1 MEDINR
7 IPPHS
12 VESEQSILGSIIL
25 DKEAIITVA
34 ETIQPMDFYKEA
46 HKIIYESMLKLNSNN
61 EPIDLITLIEE
72 LRKEGHLDSIGGIS
86 YLTSLSTIVPTTSN
100 VKYYANIVKE
110 KSVMRQLIKASNE
123 IINLGYDAS
132 TDVQEILD
140 KAEKN
145 IFDISQEKSGDDI
158 QPINVVLQDTFE
170 MIEKLC
176 TDKSEVTGIT
186 TGFADLNKKING
198 LQRTD
203 LILLAA
209 RPAMGKT
216 AFSLNLVQNAALKG
230 DASVAVFSLEM
241 SKEQL
246 VQRMLSAQS
255 NVELSKIKTG
265 NLGESDW
272 PRIIDGMA
280 VLSEANIFIDDTP
293 GIKISEIRSK
303 CRRLK
308 IEKGLDLILIDYL
321 QLMEGEGKN
330 ENRQQEIAKISRSL
344 KILAKELDCPVVALS
359 QLSRS
364 PELRKDHRPILSDL
378 RESGSIEQDADVVL
392 FLYRN
397 DYYSG
402 SENEDEDD
410 YDKNGGECIIAKNR
424 HGETR
429 SVPLHWQGEFMRFT
443 AKEGARLER

>member
-1 MEDINR
+1 MEDISR

-25 DKEAIITVA
+25 DKDAIITVA
-34 ETIQPMDFYKEA
+34 ETINPGDFYKEA

-72 LRKEGHLDSIGGIS
+72 LRKEGHLDNVGGIS

-145 IFDISQEKSGDDI
+145 IFNISQEKTSDDI
-158 QPINVVLQDTFE
+158 QPINLVLQDTFD
-170 MIEKLC
+170 MIERLC
-176 TDKSEVTGIT
+176 TDKSDVTGIT
-186 TGFADLNKKING
+186 TGFTDLNKKING

-265 NLGESDW
+265 SLGESDW
-272 PRIIDGMA
+272 PRIIDAMA

-378 RESGSIEQDADVVL
+378 RESGSIEQDADIVM
-392 FLYRN
+392 FLYR
-397 DYYSG
+397 DEYYHDD
-402 SENEDEDD
+402 SEK
-410 YDKNGGECIIAKNR
+410 KNIGEVIIAKNR
-424 HGETR
+424 HGETGNVELVWFGQVQKFADKVR
-429 SVPLHWQGEFMRFT
+429 EI
-443 AKEGARLER
+443 

>member
-1 MEDINR
+1 MEDISR

-25 DKEAIITVA
+25 DKDAIITVA
-34 ETIQPMDFYKEA
+34 ETINPGDFYKEA

-72 LRKEGHLDSIGGIS
+72 LRKEGHLDNVGGIS

-140 KAEKN
+140 QAEKS

-158 QPINVVLQDTFE
+158 QPINLVLQDTFD
-170 MIEKLC
+170 MIERLC
-176 TDKSEVTGIT
+176 TQKSDVTGIT
-186 TGFADLNKKING
+186 TGFTDLNKKING

-230 DASVAVFSLEM
+230 NASVAVFSLEM

-255 NVELSKIKTG
+255 NVELGKIKTG
-265 NLGESDW
+265 SLGESDW
-272 PRIIDGMA
+272 PRIIDAMA

-378 RESGSIEQDADVVL
+378 RESGSIEQDADIVM
-392 FLYRN
+392 FLYR
-397 DYYSG
+397 DEYYHDD
-402 SENEDEDD
+402 SEK
-410 YDKNGGECIIAKNR
+410 KNIGEVIIAKNR
-424 HGETR
+424 HGETGNVELVWFGQVQKFADKVR
-429 SVPLHWQGEFMRFT
+429 EI
-443 AKEGARLER
+443 

>member
-145 IFDISQEKSGDDI
+145 IFDISQEKTGDDI

-378 RESGSIEQDADVVL
+378 RESGSIEQDADIVM
-392 FLYRN
+392 FLYR
-397 DYYSG
+397 DEYYHDD
-402 SENEDEDD
+402 SEK
-410 YDKNGGECIIAKNR
+410 KNIGEVIIAKNR
-424 HGETR
+424 HGETGNVELVWFGQVQKFADKIR
-429 SVPLHWQGEFMRFT
+429 EI
-443 AKEGARLER
+443 

>member
-25 DKEAIITVA
+25 DKDAIITVA
-34 ETIQPMDFYKEA
+34 ETINPSDFYKEA
-46 HKIIYESMLKLNSNN
+46 HKIIYESMLSLNSNN

-72 LRKEGHLDSIGGIS
+72 LRKEGHLDNIGGIS

-132 TDVQEILD
+132 TDVQEILN

-158 QPINVVLQDTFE
+158 QPINAVLQDTFD

-176 TDKSEVTGIT
+176 TEKKEVTGMT
-186 TGFADLNKKING
+186 TGFKDLNKKING

-265 NLGESDW
+265 TLGESDW

-280 VLSEANIFIDDTP
+280 VLSEAKIFIDDTP

-308 IEKGLDLILIDYL
+308 MEKGLDLILIDYL

-378 RESGSIEQDADVVL
+378 RESGSIEQDADIVM
-392 FLYRN
+392 FLYR
-397 DYYSG
+397 DEYYHDD
-402 SENEDEDD
+402 SEK
-410 YDKNGGECIIAKNR
+410 KNIGEVIVAKNR
-424 HGETR
+424 HGETGNVELVWFGQVQKFADKVR
-429 SVPLHWQGEFMRFT
+429 EV
-443 AKEGARLER
+443 

>member
-1 MEDINR
+1 MEDISR

-25 DKEAIITVA
+25 DKDAIITVA
-34 ETIQPMDFYKEA
+34 ETINPSDFYKEA

-72 LRKEGHLDSIGGIS
+72 LRKEGHLDNVGGIS
-86 YLTSLSTIVPTTSN
+86 YLTSLSTVVPTTSN

-140 KAEKN
+140 QAEKN

-158 QPINVVLQDTFE
+158 QPINLVLQDTFD
-170 MIEKLC
+170 MIERLC
-176 TDKSEVTGIT
+176 TQKSDVTGIT
-186 TGFADLNKKING
+186 TGFTDLNKKING

-265 NLGESDW
+265 SLGESDW
-272 PRIIDGMA
+272 PRIIDAMA

-378 RESGSIEQDADVVL
+378 RESGSIEQDADIVM
-392 FLYRN
+392 FLYR
-397 DYYSG
+397 DEYYHDD
-402 SENEDEDD
+402 SEK
-410 YDKNGGECIIAKNR
+410 KNIGEVIIAKNR
-424 HGETR
+424 HGETGNVELVWFGQVQKFADKVR
-429 SVPLHWQGEFMRFT
+429 EI
-443 AKEGARLER
+443 

>member
-72 LRKEGHLDSIGGIS
+72 LRKDGHLDSIGGIS

-378 RESGSIEQDADVVL
+378 RESGSIEQDADIVM
-392 FLYRN
+392 FLYR
-397 DYYSG
+397 DEYYHDD
-402 SENEDEDD
+402 SEK
-410 YDKNGGECIIAKNR
+410 KNIGEVIIAKNR
-424 HGETR
+424 HGETGNVELVWFGQVQKFADKIR
-429 SVPLHWQGEFMRFT
+429 EI
-443 AKEGARLER
+443 

>member
-1 MEDINR
+1 MEDISR

-25 DKEAIITVA
+25 DKDAIITVA
-34 ETIQPMDFYKEA
+34 EIINPSDFYKEA

-72 LRKEGHLDSIGGIS
+72 LRKEGHLDNVGGIS

-140 KAEKN
+140 QAEKN

-158 QPINVVLQDTFE
+158 QPINLVLQDTFD
-170 MIEKLC
+170 MIERLC
-176 TDKSEVTGIT
+176 TQKSDVTGIT
-186 TGFADLNKKING
+186 TGFTDLNKKING

-265 NLGESDW
+265 SLGESDW
-272 PRIIDGMA
+272 PRIIDAMA

-378 RESGSIEQDADVVL
+378 RESGSIEQDADIVM
-392 FLYRN
+392 FLYR
-397 DYYSG
+397 DEYYHDD
-402 SENEDEDD
+402 SEK
-410 YDKNGGECIIAKNR
+410 KNIGEVIIAKNR
-424 HGETR
+424 HGETGNVELVWFGQVQKFADKVR
-429 SVPLHWQGEFMRFT
+429 EI
-443 AKEGARLER
+443 

>member
-246 VQRMLSAQS
+246 VRRMLSAQS

-378 RESGSIEQDADVVL
+378 RESGSIEQDADIVM
-392 FLYRN
+392 FLYR
-397 DYYSG
+397 DEYYHDD
-402 SENEDEDD
+402 SEK
-410 YDKNGGECIIAKNR
+410 KNIGEVIIAKNR
-424 HGETR
+424 HGETGNVELVWFGQVQKFADKIR
-429 SVPLHWQGEFMRFT
+429 EI
-443 AKEGARLER
+443 

>member
-34 ETIQPMDFYKEA
+34 EIIQPMDFYKEA
-46 HKIIYESMLKLNSNN
+46 HKIIYECMLKLNSNN
-61 EPIDLITLIEE
+61 EPIDLITLVEE

-132 TDVQEILD
+132 TNVQDILD
-140 KAEKN
+140 KAENN
-145 IFDISQEKSGDDI
+145 IFDISQEKSSDDI
-158 QPINVVLQDTFE
+158 QPISLVLQDTFE
-170 MIEKLC
+170 TLEKLC
-176 TDKSEVTGIT
+176 TDKSDVTGIT

-265 NLGESDW
+265 NLGASDW
-272 PRIIDGMA
+272 PRIIDA
-280 VLSEANIFIDDTP
+280 LSVLSEANIFIDDTP

-378 RESGSIEQDADVVL
+378 RESGSIEQDADIVI
-392 FLYRN
+392 FLYRD
-397 DYYSG
+397 DYYNEN
-402 SENEDEDD
+402 SEKPGVCEVN
-410 YDKNGGECIIAKNR
+410 IAK
-424 HGETR
+424 HR
-429 SVPLHWQGEFMRFT
+429 SGPTEVIDLTWV
-443 AKEGARLER
+443 ARYTKFSDQA

>member
-1 MEDINR
+1 MEDISR

-25 DKEAIITVA
+25 DKDAIITVA
-34 ETIQPMDFYKEA
+34 ETINPSDFYKEA

-72 LRKEGHLDSIGGIS
+72 LRKEGHLDNIGGIS

-110 KSVMRQLIKASNE
+110 KSVMRQLIKASSE

-158 QPINVVLQDTFE
+158 QPINLVLQDTFD
-170 MIEKLC
+170 MIERLC
-176 TDKSEVTGIT
+176 TQKSDVTGIT

-246 VQRMLSAQS
+246 VQRILSAQS

-265 NLGESDW
+265 TLGESDW
-272 PRIIDGMA
+272 PRIIDAMA

-308 IEKGLDLILIDYL
+308 IEKGLDLIMIDYL

-378 RESGSIEQDADVVL
+378 RESGSIEQDADIVM
-392 FLYRN
+392 FLYR
-397 DYYSG
+397 DEYYHED
-402 SENEDEDD
+402 SEK
-410 YDKNGGECIIAKNR
+410 KNIGEVIVAKNR
-424 HGETR
+424 HGETGNVELVWFGQVQKFADKVR
-429 SVPLHWQGEFMRFT
+429 EI
-443 AKEGARLER
+443 

>member
-1 MEDINR
+1 MEDISR

-25 DKEAIITVA
+25 DKDAIITVA
-34 ETIQPMDFYKEA
+34 ETINPSDFYKEA

-72 LRKEGHLDSIGGIS
+72 LRKEGHLDNVGGIS

-140 KAEKN
+140 QAEKN

-158 QPINVVLQDTFE
+158 QPINLVLQDTFD
-170 MIEKLC
+170 MIERLC
-176 TDKSEVTGIT
+176 TQKSDVTGIT
-186 TGFADLNKKING
+186 TGFTDLNKKING

-230 DASVAVFSLEM
+230 NASVAVFSLEM

-265 NLGESDW
+265 SLGESDW
-272 PRIIDGMA
+272 PRIIDAMA

-378 RESGSIEQDADVVL
+378 RESGSIEQDADIVM
-392 FLYRN
+392 FLYR
-397 DYYSG
+397 DEYYHDD
-402 SENEDEDD
+402 SEK
-410 YDKNGGECIIAKNR
+410 KNIGEVIIAKNR
-424 HGETR
+424 HGETGNVELVWFGQVQKFADKVR
-429 SVPLHWQGEFMRFT
+429 EI
-443 AKEGARLER
+443 